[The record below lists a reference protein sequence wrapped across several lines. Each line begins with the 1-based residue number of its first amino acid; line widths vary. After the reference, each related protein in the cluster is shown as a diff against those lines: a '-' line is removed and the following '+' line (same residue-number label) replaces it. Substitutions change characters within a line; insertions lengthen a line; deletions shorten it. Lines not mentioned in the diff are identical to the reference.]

1 MCKDKQIRMYEELL
15 DELSKH
21 KDEQELIDLVIEYYR
36 LVSLEKLDTKDEERV
51 MAILNLAIID
61 ETLSQWIGKV
71 DAKIADSLGLS
82 NTSNRID
89 QKVFKKMT
97 EIFEKSQKNL

>member
-1 MCKDKQIRMYEELL
+1 MYEELL